1 MTAATFDES
10 PDSGSGPDAS
20 RRDFLIK
27 GTGTLALGGIAA
39 TAVPFLASWS
49 PTSATRLT
57 GQPAVIDLSKIEP
70 GAGLK
75 LLWRGTPMWVVNRT
89 SAISESLPRMTALLK
104 DPDSLESIQ
113 PDYAQNAMRAR
124 RADILVVTAVCTHLS
139 CLPEFRSMPDADLG
153 PGLDSGFFC
162 ACHGSRYDS
171 AGRVLKGSPAPANLP
186 VPSYYFTNESTL
198 VIGADSA

>member
-1 MTAATFDES
+1 MTAVAFDRS
-10 PDSGSGPDAS
+10 PPSGPVADVG

-27 GTGTLALGGIAA
+27 STGTLALGGIAA
-39 TAVPFLASWS
+39 TAVPFLASWA

-57 GQPAVIDLSKIEP
+57 GQPAVIDLSKIER

-75 LLWRGTPMWVVNRT
+75 LLWRGTPMWGVKRT
-89 SAISESLPRMTALLK
+89 STISESLPQVTGLLK

-113 PDYAQNAMRAR
+113 PAYAQNAMRAR
-124 RADILVVTAVCTHLS
+124 RADILVITAVCTHLS
-139 CLPEFRSMPDADLG
+139 CLPEFRSMPDTDLG

-171 AGRVLKGSPAPANLP
+171 AGRVLKGSPAPTNLP

>member
-10 PDSGSGPDAS
+10 PGPGSGPDAS

-27 GTGTLALGGIAA
+27 STGALAFGGIAA
-39 TAVPFLASWS
+39 TAVPFLASWA

-57 GQPAVIDLSKIEP
+57 GQPAVIDLAKIEP

-75 LLWRGTPMWVVNRT
+75 LLWRGTPMWVVKRT
-89 SAISESLPRMTALLK
+89 AAISEKLPQVTGLLK
-104 DPDSLESIQ
+104 DPDSVQSIQ
-113 PDYAQNAMRAR
+113 PSYAQNALRAR
-124 RADILVVTAVCTHLS
+124 RADVLVITAVCTHLS
-139 CLPEFRSMPDADLG
+139 CLPEFRSMPDTEMG
-153 PGLDSGFFC
+153 PGLDSGFYC

-171 AGRVLKGSPAPANLP
+171 AGRVLKGSPAPTNLS
-186 VPSYYFTNESTL
+186 VPSYYFANDSTL